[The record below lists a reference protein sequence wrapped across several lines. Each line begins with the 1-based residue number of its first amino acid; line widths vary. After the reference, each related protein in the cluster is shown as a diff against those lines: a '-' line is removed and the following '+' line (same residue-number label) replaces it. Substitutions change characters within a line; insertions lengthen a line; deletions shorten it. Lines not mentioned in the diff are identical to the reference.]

1 MTQIHAIVC
10 PNIMTKEPQPALIA
24 TIPAAN
30 VLEIST
36 QIVWN
41 ATKLMNSASFKELS
55 VSAKLGIMKFRI
67 IPYAENVMVDVIPV
81 TDLDQINA

>member
-1 MTQIHAIVC
+1 
-10 PNIMTKEPQPALIA
+10 
-24 TIPAAN
+24 
-30 VLEIST
+30 
-36 QIVWN
+36 
-41 ATKLMNSASFKELS
+41 MNSASFKELS